1 MSKFIYL
8 SDSHYGAN
16 PPGYQQ
22 QRAYPELLPIIVAA
36 LKNYIA
42 DEKIDFVLHGG
53 DLIDFTSE
61 ENILESARLFESLDV
76 PVYLCLGNHD
86 LTCSDSLTQ
95 WLKFA
100 PQFFPGGK
108 PEFSLLHDCAI
119 HVVPNHW
126 GQHSYYWE
134 VSQET
139 SFDAQ
144 QLDFIERALNTN
156 TDRPHI
162 LLTHSPVFGLPPQ
175 QTGLEAEMHPPMGS
189 LPQTILDL
197 AARHPHLS
205 CVLGAHNHLNMCVEK
220 HGTYFVTSSALH
232 EVPFEIKQFEVDHNA
247 VTMSTVS
254 LLHRIDAQTE
264 YDFNKTFVQ
273 GRQID
278 RSFIWNQD

>member
-22 QRAYPELLPIIVAA
+22 QRAYPELIPAIITA
-36 LKNYIA
+36 LRNYIA
-42 DEKIDFVLHGG
+42 EQSIDFVLHGG

-61 ENILESARLFESLDV
+61 ENIIESAKLFETLGV
-76 PVYLCLGNHD
+76 PSYLCLGNHD
-86 LTCSDSLTQ
+86 LTTSDSLSQ

-100 PQFFPGGK
+100 PQLFPGGK
-108 PEFSLLHDCAI
+108 PEFSLLNDCAI
-119 HVVPNHW
+119 HVIPNHW

-139 SFDAQ
+139 SFDEG
-144 QLDFIERALNTN
+144 QLKFIEQSLSAN

-162 LLTHSPVFGLPPQ
+162 LLTHSPVFALSAQ
-175 QTGLEAEMHPPMGS
+175 QTGLKEEMHPPIGN
-189 LPQTILDL
+189 LPQTIIDL

-220 HGTYFVTSSALH
+220 NGTYFVTTSALH
-232 EVPFEIKQFEVDHNA
+232 EVPFEVKQIEATQDSVSM
-247 VTMSTVS
+247 TTVS
-254 LLHRIDAQTE
+254 LLSRIDAKTD

-273 GRQID
+273 GREVD
-278 RSFIWNQD
+278 RTFVWSK